1 MRVRALVEEGAIGT
15 PEHVQFSML
24 LSITRAPL
32 RRYGWLFDDEL
43 GGGWLRA
50 LGSHLIDF
58 SRWTFGE
65 VVEASGP
72 AADRGRASGPTPTAS
87 CTAAP
92 PTTASSP
99 RCAPNAASR
108 R

>member
-1 MRVRALVEEGAIGT
+1 
-15 PEHVQFSML
+15 ML
-24 LSITRAPL
+24 LAITRVPL
-32 RRYGWLFDDEL
+32 RPYGWLFDDDL

-50 LGSHLIDF
+50 LGSHLVDF

-65 VVEASGP
+65 VVDAT
-72 AADRGRASGPTPTAS
+72 GRLRTAVAERPTPTES

-99 RCAPNAASR
+99 R
-108 R
+108 